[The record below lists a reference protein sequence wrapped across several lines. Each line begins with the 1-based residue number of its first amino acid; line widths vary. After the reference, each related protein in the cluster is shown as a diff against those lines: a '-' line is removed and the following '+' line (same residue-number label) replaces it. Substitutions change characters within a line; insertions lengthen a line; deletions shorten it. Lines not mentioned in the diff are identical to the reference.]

1 MSIGRLRL
9 PPASGTK
16 LLLLLTVLLV
26 AVMMH
31 SGCAIAAQAAGGGGG
46 AWSRMLRAGFLSS
59 MHVPIKFLTNY
70 SLRSII

>member
-31 SGCAIAAQAAGGGGG
+31 SGCAIAAQAAGGGG
-46 AWSRMLRAGFLSS
+46 AWSRMLRAGVSTPAS
-59 MHVPIKFLTNY
+59 PMPNSPDPGVIHH
-70 SLRSII
+70 